1 MAGLIQQGEE
11 DDHES
16 PIDRILIECGWA
28 SPRTLRNRLQ
38 EAKEQGIEDA
48 QRFVVDSMVSVIDAS
63 KLQELWETTDVLADR
78 PEIDGFAESNL
89 NGPPVA
95 GAENYAKRRVSELLA
110 EQIEC
115 ADVVVVGGITADYH
129 NHPSVFSLFFSVF
142 RLFSTLH
149 TLLPLPPLFLLLTY
163 LLVVCPSYTLARR
176 STAADQDGAG
186 PEGAA

>member
-1 MAGLIQQGEE
+1 MASLIQQGEE

-16 PIDRILIECGWA
+16 PIDRILVECGWA

-38 EAKEQGIEDA
+38 EAKEQGIADA

-115 ADVVVVGGITADYH
+115 ADVVVVGGITADDHH
-129 NHPSVFSLFFSVF
+129 NHPSVFSLVF
-142 RLFSTLH
+142 LCLPSLLHTSHPPPPAPFVPLAPILACRFVHTLH
-149 TLLPLPPLFLLLTY
+149 TCATFY
-163 LLVVCPSYTLARR
+163 GS
-176 STAADQDGAG
+176 
-186 PEGAA
+186 